1 MEAPAG
7 VLLVCWSRL
16 AHRGGGF
23 RAQRCGKMPQPLI
36 HRQVG
41 REQAKRS
48 SGIPGVFGCS
58 FAVTALRLFAA
69 YKIAAA
75 SGYDQTAK
83 GYRYAAAD
91 NIERHSVVQLQKNV
105 RF

>member
-1 MEAPAG
+1 
-7 VLLVCWSRL
+7 
-16 AHRGGGF
+16 
-23 RAQRCGKMPQPLI
+23 MPQPLI

-41 REQAKRS
+41 REKAKRS
-48 SGIPGVFGCS
+48 SRSPGGFGWS
-58 FAVTALRLFAA
+58 FGGTALRMFGA